1 MEAPPL
7 QRCRRFVKSQGAGV
21 IFWPWQVGAMAVL
34 GTAKQFQ
41 MFSLGLGMDATA
53 PTSEDFR
60 SSMLWFIIAFNC
72 AYDII
77 G

>member
-1 MEAPPL
+1 
-7 QRCRRFVKSQGAGV
+7 
-21 IFWPWQVGAMAVL
+21 MAVL

-60 SSMLWFIIAFNC
+60 WKEFRSSMLEKNIMFLLFIIASNC
-72 AYDII
+72 TYDII

>member
-1 MEAPPL
+1 
-7 QRCRRFVKSQGAGV
+7 
-21 IFWPWQVGAMAVL
+21 MAVL

-60 SSMLWFIIAFNC
+60 SSMLEKNIMFLLFIIAFNC